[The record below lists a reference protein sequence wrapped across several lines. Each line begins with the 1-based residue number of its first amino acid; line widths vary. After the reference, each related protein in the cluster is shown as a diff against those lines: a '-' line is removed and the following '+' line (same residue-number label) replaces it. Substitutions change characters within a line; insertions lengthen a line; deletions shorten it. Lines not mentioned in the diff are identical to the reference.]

1 MANNINA
8 TEIPAVFNAATFPEI
23 QQSLKN
29 FLQNQDEFKDYN
41 FDGSRLS
48 VLIDML
54 AYNTL
59 YIQQFSNA
67 ALYESF
73 IRTAN
78 LRSSVVQHAQDMGY
92 LPSIKAAA
100 SATVRATITYS
111 PSELSPMTIKL
122 PYGTKFTG
130 SIQNIEFFDFVT
142 WENVSV
148 IRGINRD
155 YITALDLVQG
165 RIIRQQMV
173 FQKDSLLI
181 INDKNIDRKYV
192 RVMVNGAQWSD
203 WTNRPIVQ
211 IDGASSV
218 FYMRETIDGFT
229 EIFFG
234 EGKEE
239 ITANG
244 MLKASYVGG
253 LRPSVGST
261 IVIEYIQTD
270 GKIANGCKNFDYVG
284 TIPNLVFQKVEENI
298 YNDKDYVGADGGG
311 DEESIERIR
320 ELAPIMR
327 ETQRRA
333 VTASDYESFVSYQF
347 GNIVQAIQ
355 CYTNIEKPGYAFI
368 AIKPKSGLYLT
379 TVQKEDIQNFLKQY
393 NIATI
398 MPIVQSPNYLYVTK
412 NVNVTYSIN
421 DLSQTQEWLQGQ
433 VLDAIDRYYT
443 EQVEIF
449 NKGFYTSKMNGYV
462 DNADISILGTTTTI
476 GLVREEE
483 NYFTSP
489 MSGVN
494 FLNPIKEQSVYST
507 EILFEVPIH
516 IDPITGEDIY
526 DYYVHYVCTA
536 ANDVPDQ
543 DGNVNIDSGITLIGP
558 FKDGD
563 VTALQPY
570 LGTDFDRQ
578 IIEGRSLYYEVGSI
592 DYPTNSVY
600 YNLGALD
607 IDSERFTSAYIE
619 LHATP
624 IAQNINIDSGSL
636 IVFENELR
644 PQYTTITMEAIT
656 K

>member
-1 MANNINA
+1 MANNINT
-8 TEIPAVFNAATFPEI
+8 TEIPAVFNAATFPEL

-48 VLIDML
+48 VLIDLL

-92 LPSIKAAA
+92 FPSVKSAA
-100 SATVRATITYS
+100 STNVRATLTYS
-111 PSELSPMTIKL
+111 PPELSPINIRI

-142 WENVSV
+142 WEDVSV
-148 IRGINRD
+148 IRGIDNS
-155 YITALDLVQG
+155 YITSLNLKQG
-165 RIIRQQMV
+165 RIIRQQMI
-173 FQKDSLLI
+173 FQKDSLII
-181 INDKNIDRKYV
+181 INDKDIDRKFV
-192 RVMVNGAQWSD
+192 RVLVNGAQWND
-203 WTNRPIVQ
+203 WTNKPIVQ
-211 IDGASSV
+211 VDGASSV

-234 EGKEE
+234 EGKEA

-244 MLKASYVGG
+244 MLKASYIGG
-253 LRPSVGST
+253 LKPSVGST
-261 IVIEYIQTD
+261 IVIEYLQTD
-270 GKIANGCKNFDYVG
+270 GSIANGCKNFDYVG
-284 TIPNLVFQKVEENI
+284 TIPNLVFQKVEENTA
-298 YNDKDYVGADGGG
+298 NDKDYVGADGGG
-311 DEESIERIR
+311 DAEDIERIR

-333 VTASDYESFVSYQF
+333 VTASDYEAFVSYQF

-355 CYTNIEKPGYAFI
+355 CYTDIEKPGYAFI

-398 MPIVQSPNYLYVTK
+398 MPIVQSPEYLYVTK
-412 NVNVTYSIN
+412 HVNVTYSIN

-462 DNADISILGTTTTI
+462 DNADVSILGTTTTI

-489 MSGVN
+489 MSGIN
-494 FLNPIKEQSVYST
+494 FLNPLTEGTIYST
-507 EILFEVPIH
+507 DILFEVPVH
-516 IDPITGEDIY
+516 IDPLTGEDIP
-526 DYYVHYVCTA
+526 DYYVHYVCTN
-536 ANDVPDQ
+536 ANDVPDE
-543 DGNVNIDSGITLIGP
+543 DGVVNPDSGITLIGP

-563 VTALQPY
+563 VTIEPPY
-570 LGTDFDRQ
+570 TGTDFNREVID
-578 IIEGRSLYYEVGSI
+578 GRSLYYKVGSI
-592 DYPTNSVY
+592 NYLTNSVY
-600 YNLGALD
+600 YNLGALN
-607 IDSERFTSAYIE
+607 IDPDRFTAAYIE

-644 PQYTTITMEAIT
+644 PQYTTITMEAIA

>member
-1 MANNINA
+1 MASNINA
-8 TEIPAVFNAATFPEI
+8 TEIPAVFKAASFPEI
-23 QQSLKN
+23 QQALKN

-78 LRSSVVQHAQDMGY
+78 LRSSVVQHAQDNGY
-92 LPSIKAAA
+92 FPSVKAAA
-100 SATVRATITYS
+100 SSVVRATVTYS
-111 PSELSPMTIKL
+111 PPELSPMNIKI

-142 WENVSV
+142 WEDVSV
-148 IRGINRD
+148 IRGIDNQ
-155 YITALDLVQG
+155 YITALNLVQG

-173 FQKDSLLI
+173 FQKDSLI
-181 INDKNIDRKYV
+181 VINDKNIDRKHV
-192 RVMVNGAQWSD
+192 RVMVNGAQWAD
-203 WTNRPIVQ
+203 WTNKPIVQ

-234 EGKEE
+234 EGQEN

-244 MLKASYVGG
+244 MLKASYIGG

-261 IVIEYIQTD
+261 VVIEYIQTD
-270 GKIANGCKNFDYVG
+270 GSIANGCKNFDYVG

-298 YNDKDYVGADGGG
+298 HNDKDYVGADGGG
-311 DEESIERIR
+311 DEEDIERIR

-333 VTASDYESFVSYQF
+333 VTASDYEAFVSYQF

-355 CYTNIEKPGYAFI
+355 CYTDVEKPGYAFI

-379 TVQKEDIQNFLKQY
+379 TVQKEDIQRFLKQY

-398 MPIVQSPNYLYVTK
+398 TPIVHSPKYLYVTK

-433 VLDAIDRYYT
+433 VLDSIDRYYT

-462 DNADISILGTTTTI
+462 DNADVSILGTTTSI

-489 MSGVN
+489 MNGIN
-494 FLNPIKEQSVYST
+494 FLNELKEQSVFST
-507 EILFEVPIH
+507 EILFEVPVH
-516 IDPITGEDIY
+516 IDPNTGEDLY
-526 DYYVHYVCTA
+526 DYNVHYVCTGA
-536 ANDVPDQ
+536 KEGDI
-543 DGNVNIDSGITLIGP
+543 GLTLIGP
-558 FKDGD
+558 FKEGDITSVHPYDGD
-563 VTALQPY
+563 
-570 LGTDFDRQ
+570 DFNRQ
-578 IIEGRSLYYEVGSI
+578 IIDGRSLYYNVGTI
-592 DYPTNSVY
+592 DYMNNTVY
-600 YNLGALD
+600 YNLGALN
-607 IDSERFTSAYIE
+607 IDSDRFTSAYIE

-624 IAQNINIDSGSL
+624 IAQNINIDNGSL

-644 PQYTTITMEAIT
+644 PHYTTITMEAIA